1 MSQDK
6 GIFITSYNQMG
17 GITAHTVN
25 FGPTARSMN
34 DQLGAQLKQNIPS
47 GASVRVV
54 AVLGDGE
61 AFGFANQV
69 LSWMKANG
77 YTKVEGVDQAVF
89 SQPVMG
95 QNINKKSS
103 DEFELIIGT
112 KLS

>member
-1 MSQDK
+1 
-6 GIFITSYNQMG
+6 
-17 GITAHTVN
+17 
-25 FGPTARSMN
+25 
-34 DQLGAQLKQNIPS
+34 
-47 GASVRVV
+47 
-54 AVLGDGE
+54 
-61 AFGFANQV
+61 
-69 LSWMKANG
+69 MKANG